1 MRSRRP
7 GDGDVFTITS
17 ASRGLSTQQ
26 VDRTK
31 RYLVSMAIRTA
42 CVIAAIFV
50 PGWPR
55 WVFIAG
61 AVVLPY
67 LAVVL
72 ANGGRE
78 NDEPGAL
85 GVTPAATRQLG
96 TGPSLPPIDR
106 S

>member
-1 MRSRRP
+1 MTTPLPDRP
-7 GDGDVFTITS
+7 EVYTITS
-17 ASRGLSTQQ
+17 ANRGLSEQQ
-26 VDRTK
+26 PDRTK
-31 RYLVSMAIRTA
+31 RYLVSMAIRTF

-55 WVFIAG
+55 WAFIAG

-78 NDEPGAL
+78 NDEPGRL
-85 GVTPAATRQLG
+85 GVTPPAHRQIGGGGLDEIG
-96 TGPSLPPIDR
+96 GS
-106 S
+106 

>member
-1 MRSRRP
+1 MPPPEDRE
-7 GDGDVFTITS
+7 VFTITS
-17 ASRGLSTQQ
+17 ANRGLSQQ
-26 VDRTK
+26 QPDRTK
-31 RYLVSMAIRTA
+31 RYLVSMAIRTG
-42 CVIAAIFV
+42 CVLAAIVV

-55 WVFIAG
+55 WALIVG

-85 GVTPAATRQLG
+85 GVAPPNRRQLG
-96 TGPSLPPIDR
+96 STGPTSLAD

>member
-1 MRSRRP
+1 MRLPHPP
-7 GDGDVFTITS
+7 GREVFTITS
-17 ASRGLSTQQ
+17 ASRGLSEQQ
-26 VDRTK
+26 PDRTK
-31 RYLVSMAIRTA
+31 RYLISMAIRTV
-42 CVIAAIFV
+42 CVLSAIVV

-55 WVFIAG
+55 WALIAG

-78 NDEPGAL
+78 NDEPGQL
-85 GVTPAATRQLG
+85 GVGTPPRPQIG
-96 TGPSLPPIDR
+96 GSGPSSLHG